1 MILFIKSTP
10 SPSPAPFPLAKHV
23 YYDGLAADGDGDFAV
38 RLRKRMRRN
47 LTQLHPRASDDVV
60 WLVFRAGQPT
70 DIFVTLKHS
79 LKFVPRL
86 GTECLK

>member
-23 YYDGLAADGDGDFAV
+23 YYDGLAADGDFAV